1 MVAATSFTDA
11 RCTRSYRS
19 GRKKAVQKEKG
30 SALSSF
36 YSFASLTGEAP
47 RQGVRVPVARD
58 AVQMNQGTRADRA
71 PRARRLN
78 GLIKL
83 FIEKAAE

>member
-36 YSFASLTGEAP
+36 YSFASLAGEAP

-58 AVQMNQGTRADRA
+58 ANESGYQSRPCIAGAPVEWADQT
-71 PRARRLN
+71 LH
-78 GLIKL
+78 
-83 FIEKAAE
+83 